1 MAAIF
6 ISHSSQDN
14 EAAGRLKEWLGDIGF
29 DQVFLDFDKHQGIP
43 LGSDWESHLYRE
55 MERCQA
61 VLLVLTSNWLD
72 SKWCFAEF
80 AQARALGK
88 TVYVVLE
95 TPQGETA
102 IARDLQV
109 CDLIVDPVG
118 GRDRLRLAL
127 QEALLVAQAGFV
139 LPSNRAPYPG
149 LVSFEAGDAAV
160 FFGRDGEIN
169 GIFEWVRSERS
180 RQKKALVILGGS
192 GTGKSSLLKAGLLPR
207 LERERDATG
216 AATFIVVPPVR
227 PGDSPMRE
235 LLAALRSIDKTLALT
250 DLTAA
255 TTPTGA
261 RDLVDRLR
269 DAVEAPRGVLVVA
282 IDQAE
287 ELSVALDREQA
298 DAFAALLV
306 ALATGDTPARLL
318 FTLRADHLEDIQRI
332 EELADAIEV
341 FPIKPMPIER
351 LSEIVKGPARRV
363 DLLVEDALVE
373 AIKLDATSPD
383 ALPLVA
389 FVLRELYDRYGRA
402 TQRLERVHYDAM
414 RLGELSPL
422 EAAVRL
428 KAEET
433 IGGVPEADLAA
444 LREAFVPG
452 LVRINE
458 EGSFVRRA
466 ALRSSLA
473 EAARPLLEKLVSAR
487 LLVENRDE
495 RGARIEV
502 AHEALF
508 RVWPTLAGWLV
519 EERDFLIGKSRIE
532 RLHEDYQR
540 LPASD
545 RDKGLLSG
553 ILLERAR
560 GWLNRYPQRFAPDE
574 GAFIRRSARQAAVRA
589 LVARALFAAA
599 IVLAIGLAGSGIW
612 AWQQRGA
619 AVAAKNE
626 AEAQTRI
633 AQAERARADKD
644 FAAAKQAIDS
654 LIFDVA
660 QGLQDTT
667 GVPVA
672 TIRRVLETVNETVG
686 KLADNERDDKHVQR
700 SRVAMLDDFAR
711 TYLKA
716 GDLADAEVSAEQGL
730 GIARELA
737 KEGASADAESDLS
750 AALDTMGDVKLRA
763 GDRAGALA
771 AYQEMVVICRQL
783 ASDKTDAQSQ
793 RDLARSLDK
802 IGDVTLL
809 TADRAGALA
818 AYDESFAIRRELAR
832 DKADAYSQR
841 DLALSLAN
849 RGAVRLLAGDRAG
862 ALAAYEET
870 LAIDRELAKDRGNA
884 QAQNDL
890 MVGLSKIGD
899 VRTRAG
905 DRQGALAAYEEMLVI
920 GRELAKD
927 KGNADAQRNLS
938 LTLQR
943 IADAQLQAGDREG
956 AVAGY
961 QESLAIDR
969 ERAKDKGDA
978 QAARDLFLS
987 LDKIGGVRLLAG
999 DGEGALAADEESL
1012 AIARELAKDRGIAPA
1027 QQDLAGILAGLGDA
1041 KLQTG
1046 DRAGAL
1052 AAYEESVAVRRE
1064 QSKDKGNAEAQRYL
1078 SLSLTR
1084 IGDMKLQAG
1093 DYKGALAACE
1103 EVLAIARE
1111 QARDKGNAEAQRDL
1125 SVSLQRIGNAKS
1137 AADDRQGALAAFEEG
1152 LAINREM
1159 AKDKGNAEAQRDLAV
1174 DLGKIGD
1181 LKLQAGDHE
1190 GALVVDEESLAIFR
1204 DLANDK
1210 GDAAAQSDLSVSLG
1224 RIASVKLQAGDAP
1237 AALVAFEKMLAINH
1251 ELANDKSNSDAQRN
1265 LAETLQQIGNV
1276 KLRLDDR
1283 EGALAAYEKMLA
1295 IDRELANDK
1304 SNTEAQRDLGGS
1316 LTQVGD
1322 VKLQLGD
1329 REGALAAHREMLI
1342 IDREIYSAM
1351 PTPEAKSDLV
1361 NALGALSLTLLVN
1374 QRAQEAL
1381 DRAQEAHALDPAAL
1395 WIETNHAHA
1404 LLFLGRFDKAKAI
1417 YLSEKDKL
1425 VGDGQ
1430 TFGQAVKD
1438 DFAMFRRFGIDLPAM
1453 KEIEALLSV

>member
-849 RGAVRLLAGDRAG
+849 RGAVRLLAGDRA
-862 ALAAYEET
+862 AYEET

-890 MVGLSKIGD
+890 MVGLSKTGD

-1012 AIARELAKDRGIAPA
+1012 AIARELAKDSGNAPA

-1237 AALVAFEKMLAINH
+1237 AALVAFEKMLAINR

-1295 IDRELANDK
+1295 INRELANDK

-1329 REGALAAHREMLI
+1329 REGALAAHREMLT